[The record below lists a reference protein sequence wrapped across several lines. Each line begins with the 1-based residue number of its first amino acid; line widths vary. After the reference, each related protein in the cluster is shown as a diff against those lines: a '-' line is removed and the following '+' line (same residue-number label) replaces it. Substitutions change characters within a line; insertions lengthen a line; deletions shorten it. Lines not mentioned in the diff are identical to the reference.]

1 MVGKGISMVRIESI
15 QALCE
20 GIVQGFH
27 PEKVVLF
34 GSYAYGKPDEGSD
47 VDLLVVMAVEG
58 KAPRIAADMMARLR
72 PSFPVDILVRDPSV
86 LQQRLELGDPF
97 LCEVMRQGKVL
108 YAAS

>member
-1 MVGKGISMVRIESI
+1 MVRLESI

-34 GSYAYGKPDEGSD
+34 GSYAYGQPDEGSD
-47 VDLLVVMAVEG
+47 VDLLVIMPFEG
-58 KAPRIAADMMARLR
+58 KAPYIAADMMARLR
-72 PSFPVDILVRDPSV
+72 PPFPVDILVRDPAM
-86 LQQRLELGDPF
+86 LRKRLELGDPF
-97 LCEVMRQGKVL
+97 MHQVMEQGKVL